1 MLQITVLEQVRT
13 LTRIRTQWVSPSQR
27 LRLYPCGLGLGL
39 ALHLGGLGLWSDGL
53 GLGLHPGGLGLTVSP
68 GESSEN
74 VQGKLKLLCA
84 TMAKIRERI
93 NEITK
98 LVPLCSIQHCNR
110 PVPASLY
117 DTRYILIPTLIPE
130 LK

>member
-1 MLQITVLEQVRT
+1 MGESESKTQT
-13 LTRIRTQWVSPSQR
+13 L
-27 LRLYPCGLGLGL
+27 PCGLGLGL
-39 ALHLGGLGLWSDGL
+39 ALHLGGLGFKRCGLRLWSDGL
-53 GLGLHPGGLGLTVSP
+53 GLGLGLTVSP
-68 GESSEN
+68 VRN
-74 VQGKLKLLCA
+74 VQGKLRPLRA

-110 PVPASLY
+110 PVLASLY